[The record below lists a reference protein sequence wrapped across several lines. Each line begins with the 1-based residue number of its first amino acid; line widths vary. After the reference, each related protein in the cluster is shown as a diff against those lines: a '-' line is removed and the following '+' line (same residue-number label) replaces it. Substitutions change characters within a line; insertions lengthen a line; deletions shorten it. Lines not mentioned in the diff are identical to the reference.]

1 LEDDHIDEKYD
12 EAHLARLGIFNP
24 KLYDF
29 VDYTGSE
36 PHENFDDIV
45 EQKLFKYKYRQ
56 NADEELTYVTRNRR
70 MVDRFLE
77 RAKLRDPILEQ
88 DLNDLFTSDARDN
101 SIAQVVN
108 DPSRARDLAAEETRP
123 FREYMLTESV
133 QQYKDY
139 FEDDAEEAGFFQYL
153 DNLSN
158 RDRIRFMEIFEDYT
172 VDKLDPK
179 KYISIEKREYN
190 PELSV
195 VSNLALDLVDFKDR
209 VRPLTRDIA
218 QYEKSL
224 VFQKQNTNQMLA
236 DRAEF

>member
-1 LEDDHIDEKYD
+1 M
-12 EAHLARLGIFNP
+12 AALGVFNP

-29 VDYTGSE
+29 VDYTGTE

-56 NADEELTYVTRNRR
+56 NADEELTYASRNAR
-70 MVDRFLE
+70 MRNRFLE

-88 DLNDLFTSDARDN
+88 DLNDLLASDARDN
-101 SIAQVVN
+101 SIAQLVN
-108 DPSRARDLAAEETRP
+108 DPSRVRDLAGEETRP
-123 FREYMLTESV
+123 FREYMVSEAV

-172 VDKLDPK
+172 VDKTDPK
-179 KYISIEKREYN
+179 KYIMIEKREYN

-224 VFQKQNTNQMLA
+224 DFQKQNTNQMLA
-236 DRAEF
+236 DREEF